1 VLACGR
7 AEAIDS
13 GFSCVLA
20 TSQHRRPTHRN
31 LSVLLI
37 RIVPV
42 EVWEHPV

>member
-13 GFSCVLA
+13 GFSCVRV
-20 TSQHRRPTHRN
+20 TSQRRRPTYRV

-37 RIVPV
+37 RFMPV